1 MKSQLQLA
9 FFPDSFLI
17 GIATV
22 SILPSNH
29 FGKQN
34 PHSCEWGSFFFK
46 WWRGAEL
53 NCRHTAFQ
61 AAALPLSYPA
71 MAFKPEHYIEKEDNA
86 KDFWRISLSLDF
98 VESEMLYF
106 NIFLIFWVVSR
117 IPKKSTIFLN
127 PLLLSHPLFN
137 SFYILDCDFGV
148 FFLTLNIDEDLDGT
162 WRNSF

>member
-1 MKSQLQLA
+1 MRA
-9 FFPDSFLI
+9 FLFI
-17 GIATV
+17 
-22 SILPSNH
+22 
-29 FGKQN
+29 
-34 PHSCEWGSFFFK
+34 

-106 NIFLIFWVVSR
+106 NIFLIFWVVSQ

-162 WRNSF
+162 CRNSF